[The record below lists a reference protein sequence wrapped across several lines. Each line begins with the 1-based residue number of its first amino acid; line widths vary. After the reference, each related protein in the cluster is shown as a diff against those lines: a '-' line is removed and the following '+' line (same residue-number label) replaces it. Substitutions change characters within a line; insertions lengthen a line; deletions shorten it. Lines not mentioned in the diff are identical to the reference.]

1 MVDKIKEVVF
11 DGKNLSFPIDGVM
24 IVNGELPSTFEIKE
38 SYLID
43 GCSLEKLVVALGNG
57 IVLIEDIIRYY
68 YSESVTRKIYSNSC
82 DLLELIAGE
91 NKDINQDNNKLREEN
106 KRLREEINMMLE
118 RNNTLA
124 SKISKHNNS
133 SWINRIRKIKED

>member
-1 MVDKIKEVVF
+1 MEKKEVVF

-43 GCSLEKLVVALGNG
+43 GCSLGKLVVALGNG
-57 IVLIEDIIRYY
+57 IVLIEDIIRCF
-68 YSESVTRKIYSNSC
+68 YSKSVTRKIYSNSC
-82 DLLELIAGE
+82 DLLELIADE

-106 KRLREEINMMLE
+106 KRLREEIKMMLE

-133 SWINRIRKIKED
+133 SWINRIRKIKEEIQ